1 MPFLVKIGF
10 ARRNG
15 NRHKE
20 KLSKS
25 WSKTH
30 KKGETSCRVL
40 REDAARR
47 EAEEA
52 IGWKLEIWKTLLKQ
66 KRRSIHN
73 QKRG

>member
-1 MPFLVKIGF
+1 MPFLVKIRF
-10 ARRNG
+10 EQILVQNYVSQKKCR
-15 NRHKE
+15 
-20 KLSKS
+20 
-25 WSKTH
+25 
-30 KKGETSCRVL
+30 KGETSCRVL